1 MAARDSRIGMMR
13 TPAQG
18 GPLVNPGFEGG
29 LLGCYPMVRVCRSLR
44 PSCALLFLAVVLDA
58 GGATSV
64 EIGAD
69 LALSKEEVGAEQLS
83 GYYRLGRDYELGR
96 EVEKDLY
103 EAARQYELAAKQG
116 HAEAQYALA
125 LILVGA
131 VPESPR
137 SPRKSFRW
145 FGEAARKGHVRAA
158 YFLALSYQN
167 GAGTEV
173 DSEKAF
179 EWFRRSAMG
188 GDGEAMNALARMYT
202 TGAGIR
208 QNLANAYAWNEVAGA
223 RGYELA
229 QQFKTKL
236 VGGMSEEEVA
246 RGEKLVHS
254 LMRKYGGSP
263 EIISVVP
270 AAAP

>member
-1 MAARDSRIGMMR
+1 MMR
-13 TPAQG
+13 TAAQG
-18 GPLVNPGFEGG
+18 GSLVNPRFEGG
-29 LLGCYPMVRVCRSLR
+29 LLGCYPMVRICRSFR
-44 PSCALLFLAVVLDA
+44 PSCALLFLALVLDA
-58 GGATSV
+58 GGARSV
-64 EIGAD
+64 EIGGD
-69 LALSKEEVGAEQLS
+69 LAPSKVGVGISQIS

-137 SPRKSFRW
+137 SPQKSFRW

-158 YFLALSYQN
+158 YFLGLSYQN
-167 GAGTEV
+167 GAGAEV
-173 DSEKAF
+173 DGEKAF
-179 EWFRRSAMG
+179 EWFRRAAMG
-188 GDGEAMNALARMYT
+188 GDGEAMNALARMYA

-223 RGYELA
+223 RGYDLA
-229 QQFKTKL
+229 QQFKAKL
-236 VGGMSEEEVA
+236 VAGMSEEEVA
-246 RGEKLVHS
+246 RGKKLVHS
-254 LMRKYGGSP
+254 LMKKYGGSP
-263 EIISVVP
+263 EVLSVIP
-270 AAAP
+270 SATP